1 MANQVSLVLNL
12 CCLVLLLSNSTQ
24 ADSDDNRK
32 VYVVY
37 MGQKPRDDVSASS
50 LHLSMLQQVAGR
62 DGGKYMLQR
71 YTKSFHGFS
80 ARLSQEE
87 AQKIS
92 GMEGVVSVFPSRKY
106 KLATTRSW
114 DFLGFP
120 LTVNRSTTESDIIIG
135 VIDSGIW
142 PESASFSDLG
152 YGPPPAKWKGICEA
166 NFPCNNK
173 IIGAQYFKGDGAYD
187 PKDLQSP
194 RDSDGHGTHTA
205 STAAGNIVT
214 NANQLGL
221 RSGTAR
227 GGVPRARIAVYKVCW
242 KDGCSDNDIFSAF
255 DTAIADGVDIISI
268 SLGSKTLEQ
277 LFQDSIP
284 IGSFHAMMNGILT
297 VQAAGN
303 EGPRPQSVT
312 SVAPWVL
319 SVAAGTKN
327 PDLITPVRLG
337 NNMVVDGVSINPFTL
352 DGMYPLVYA
361 GDVPNAKAGFNGSI
375 SRFCFRNSLDKN
387 LVKGKIILC
396 DQISTEEVSI
406 EEVVMSDGAVGSV
419 MRYGGPYFELF
430 GSYPLPVSVVNSDQ
444 ATNIIRYIRSTRN
457 ATAIIMKSED
467 VTNSSSPY
475 VASFSSRGPNP
486 IDKNILKPDLTA
498 PGVKILAAW
507 PPVAPISEVEGDRRA
522 VPFNMIS
529 GTSMACPHVSG
540 IAAYIKTFNP
550 AWSPAAIKS
559 ALMTTASVM
568 SAQINPDA
576 EFAYGAGYLNPM
588 KAMRPGLV
596 YDADEVDYVT
606 FLCQQNYSTQPIRI
620 ITGVNISSCSNLMKQ
635 TKDLNYPTFVI
646 PTMRSEAIDT
656 NFTRTVTNVGSAT
669 STYRALI
676 TQPRVSGLRIQVE
689 PSVLQFEEYGQ
700 KLSFKVSV
708 QATIE
713 KLDNPIVSGGL
724 TWDDGVHQV
733 RSPIVVHVPW

>member
-1 MANQVSLVLNL
+1 MANTISSFVSNL
-12 CCLVLLLSNSTQ
+12 CCVVLLLSNSIQ

-37 MGQKPRDDVSASS
+37 MGHNTLDDISASS
-50 LHLSMLQQVAGR
+50 LHLSMLQQVTGR
-62 DGGKYMLQR
+62 DGGRHMLQR
-71 YTKSFHGFS
+71 YTKSFLGFS
-80 ARLSQEE
+80 ARLTQEE
-87 AQKIS
+87 AQKVS
-92 GMEGVVSVFPSRKY
+92 GMEGVVSVFPSRKN
-106 KLATTRSW
+106 KVATTSSW

-135 VIDSGIW
+135 VFDTGIW

-152 YGPPPAKWKGICEA
+152 YGPPPAKWKGICQA
-166 NFPCNNK
+166 NFSCNNK
-173 IIGAQYFKGDGAYD
+173 IIGARHFKADGIYD
-187 PKDLQSP
+187 PNDLYQSP

-205 STAAGNIVT
+205 GTAAGNIVR
-214 NANQLGL
+214 NANLLGL
-221 RSGTAR
+221 QSGTAR

-242 KDGCSDNDIFSAF
+242 TDGCSDADILSAF
-255 DTAIADGVDIISI
+255 DVAIADGVDIITASVGFTYAVEHF
-268 SLGSKTLEQ
+268 LDT
-277 LFQDSIP
+277 FA
-284 IGSFHAMMNGILT
+284 IGSFHAMRKGILT
-297 VQAAGN
+297 VQSAMN
-303 EGPRPQSVT
+303 EGPRPQTLGSI
-312 SVAPWVL
+312 APWVL
-319 SVAAGTKN
+319 TVAAGTKN

-361 GDVPNAKAGFNGSI
+361 GDVPNVRAGFNGSI
-375 SRFCFRNSLDKN
+375 SRFCIRNSLDKN

-396 DQISTEEVSI
+396 DQFLAEEA
-406 EEVVMSDGAVGSV
+406 VMSAGAVGLV
-419 MRYGGPYFELF
+419 MRYIGQYFEAI

-457 ATAIIMKSED
+457 ATAVIMKSED

-498 PGVKILAAW
+498 PGVRILAAW

-550 AWSPAAIKS
+550 TWSPAAIKS
-559 ALMTTASVM
+559 ALMTTASLM
-568 SAQINPDA
+568 SAQINTDA

-596 YDADEVDYVT
+596 YDAGEVDYVT
-606 FLCQQNYSTQPIRI
+606 FLCQQDYSTKHIRI
-620 ITGVNISSCSNLMKQ
+620 ITGVNSTSCSKLMEQ

-646 PTMRSEAIDT
+646 PTLRNEAIDF
-656 NFTRTVTNVGSAT
+656 NFSRTVTNVGSAT

-689 PSVLQFEEYGQ
+689 PNVLHFQEYGQ

-708 QATIE
+708 QATIQ
-713 KLDNPIVSGGL
+713 KLDNPTVSGGL

-733 RSPIVVHVPW
+733 RSPIVVYVP